1 MKKFFTE
8 FKKFI
13 TRGNVV
19 DMAVGVIVGG
29 AFTAIVN
36 GLSNFIISL
45 LFNMLCR
52 LVIAFLPRSKS
63 LLISWLQSPSAVILE
78 PPK

>member
-1 MKKFFTE
+1 MRNFFKE
-8 FKKFI
+8 FKNFI

-36 GLSNFIISL
+36 GLSNFILKPVINWL
-45 LFNMLCR
+45 LGGEKGTR
-52 LVIAFLPRSKS
+52 LHR
-63 LLISWLQSPSAVILE
+63 
-78 PPK
+78 